1 MPNRHS
7 SRASSDAW
15 DYQDI
20 SLSYLR
26 RRGSDSANDNET
38 RGRSL
43 TEETT
48 LTVSP
53 EKDRRQPESAADVE
67 ASVNPGSKMPEVD
80 GGFDE
85 THGAVGGVAPEEMG
99 RRREGEVTVEVQ
111 MEPIA
116 PPPVPSRRPK
126 VSSTR
131 SSKRFPRSPGVKLT
145 PLTVSDDAE
154 AIEAVAEVSL

>member
-48 LTVSP
+48 LTIS
-53 EKDRRQPESAADVE
+53 PESAADVE

>member
-1 MPNRHS
+1 MKLEKCEGRVLEPLLES
-7 SRASSDAW
+7 PGFPVEPFPPEP
-15 DYQDI
+15 I
-20 SLSYLR
+20 SF
-26 RRGSDSANDNET
+26 
-38 RGRSL
+38 
-43 TEETT
+43 
-48 LTVSP
+48 P
-53 EKDRRQPESAADVE
+53 
-67 ASVNPGSKMPEVD
+67 
-80 GGFDE
+80 
-85 THGAVGGVAPEEMG
+85 VGGVAPEEMG